1 MKFSIKHLCIIC
13 IVLLSCTPSFAQRS
27 LSSPADIP
35 PAASEFAQA
44 YYEAATGDIYLSI
57 GEDILLIGVT
67 GAPFAFLNGE
77 FDSTLVRQDTALGQT
92 AGSTQVAWQNL
103 NGLPSG
109 IYNIGSLL
117 PIDETIFSVEDFD
130 STYPEA
136 ELVFSVFGISSRT
149 QLNVIPN
156 LPQQIPEPGSGGLLM
171 LVGAFVASR
180 RRR

>member
-1 MKFSIKHLCIIC
+1 MKFMNKLFCLVCMILFPG
-13 IVLLSCTPSFAQRS
+13 VALAAQRS
-27 LSSPADIP
+27 ISSPAVIP
-35 PAASEFAQA
+35 TAGSEFAQA

-77 FDSTLVRQDTALGQT
+77 FDSTLVRRDTALGQT
-92 AGSTQVAWQNL
+92 VGSTQVAWQNL